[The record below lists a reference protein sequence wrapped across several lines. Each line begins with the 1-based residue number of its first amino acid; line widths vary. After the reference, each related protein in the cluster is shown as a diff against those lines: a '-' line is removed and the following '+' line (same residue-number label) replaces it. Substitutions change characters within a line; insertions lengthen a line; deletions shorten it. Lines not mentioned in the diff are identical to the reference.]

1 MKNIKKII
9 ATAMISVFA
18 VTAVGC
24 NMIKKTPEAIKKT
37 VVAKVGDEKITQGD
51 LDKELEPVISQLKQQ
66 FGENY
71 TSNEQAMQ
79 QLNDYKKQTVEGM
92 VQAKV
97 FAKKGNYNKEEIEK
111 EVDKNLAEIKEQLK
125 DKYEEALN
133 KEKLTEDVL
142 KEKIRLRTI
151 SQKVYEDIL
160 KDVSVSDEDV
170 KKNYDENKDVKYINK
185 PGADMYHILLKD
197 EEAAKK
203 AKARLDKGE
212 DFKKVSDE
220 VSEDPGAKAQ
230 GGSLGFVEYDTQ
242 TFDKDFLAGAKALK
256 EGEISAPVKTQFGY
270 HIIMVKNVK
279 TTGSVKPFE
288 EVKDSIKADLENRAR
303 QDKFNTTY
311 EQWKKDLNVEIIE
324 KNITAK

>member
-1 MKNIKKII
+1 MKNIRKIV
-9 ATAMISVFA
+9 AAAMISIFA

-37 VVAKVGDEKITQGD
+37 IVAKIGDEKITQGD
-51 LDKELEPVISQLKQQ
+51 LDKELEPVIAQLKQQ

-71 TSNEQAMQ
+71 ASNEQAMQ

-92 VQAKV
+92 VQSKV
-97 FAKKGNYNKEEIEK
+97 FAKKGNYNKEDIEK
-111 EVDKNLAEIKEQLK
+111 EVDKTLTQIKDQLK
-125 DKYEEALN
+125 ENYEEALK
-133 KEKLTEDVL
+133 KENLTEEGL

-151 SQKVYEDIL
+151 SQKVYEDML

-170 KKNYDENKDVKYINK
+170 KKNYEENKDVKYINK

-197 EEAAKK
+197 EETAKK

-220 VSEDPGAKAQ
+220 MSEDPGAKAQ

-242 TFDKDFLAGAKALK
+242 SFDKDFLAGAKALK
-256 EGEISAPVKTQFGY
+256 EGEVSSPIKTQFGY
-270 HIIMVKNVK
+270 HVIKVKNVK
-279 TTGSVKPFE
+279 TTGTVKQFE
-288 EVKDSIKADLENRAR
+288 EVKDSIKADLEQRAK
-303 QDKFNTTY
+303 QDKFTKTY
-311 EQWKKDLNVEIIE
+311 EEWKKELKVEIIE
-324 KNITAK
+324 KNLNTK